1 MPCSLIPCGRKI
13 IRSDGRYLHGCM
25 WWIVT
30 TTNSRCPRKPF
41 FMRPPAGAKLAPT
54 TSRRVCRRGSPAI
67 SEYASVWCMVRPS
80 ISPATRR
87 TSIAAEAAQQRGF
100 NYLAIGDTHAFR
112 EHPPK
117 TNPTV
122 YPGAPEPTKFGESD
136 AGCVAV
142 VFFPRNGRAAIIQ
155 KQQVGRWRWRDE
167 QCTSLAELEKLR
179 GEDLKDCVVRLTLAM
194 KSSLTELE
202 RIEKILDELKGNEAA
217 QGRAG
222 VLLVSRGDLELD
234 TADVGDLED
243 TLPDVLKSVV
253 QRLQAQ
259 ARTEEGA
266 VARQALYHLF
276 KTVRSMPHRPAANV
290 PVQAEDGSR

>member
-1 MPCSLIPCGRKI
+1 V
-13 IRSDGRYLHGCM
+13 HGQTFD
-25 WWIVT
+25 IAGHQ
-30 TTNSRCPRKPF
+30 TNFP
-41 FMRPPAGAKLAPT
+41 
-54 TSRRVCRRGSPAI
+54 I
-67 SEYASVWCMVRPS
+67 
-80 ISPATRR
+80 AT
-87 TSIAAEAAQQRGF
+87 EAAQQRGF

-217 QGRAG
+217 HGRAG

-234 TADVGDLED
+234 TTDVGDLED
-243 TLPDVLKSVV
+243 RLPDVLKPVV

-276 KTVRSMPHRPAANV
+276 KTVRTMPHRPAANV